1 MVLLSHDATGCLST
15 LAGVKSA
22 RYSALVTQDDDWSAR
37 VARLVA
43 REVRRYSEGQQPKMS
58 AQQLA
63 DRTAELG
70 MPIPRSVLANLES
83 GRRETV
89 SAAELIVLAAA
100 LNVAPIEL
108 ICPTGYD
115 EQTEILP
122 GRMVDS
128 LSAVRWFTGELKME
142 MAGGTTTLRQAS
154 RDEQSST
161 YLIEYHEELI
171 NRLRT
176 REAEA
181 ARAFADDDA
190 ARYVVQSIADA
201 IAAADDDDKE
211 RAAELAEVSRT
222 AQAEA
227 MRAERETY
235 FRTAN
240 LAEWREFIREP
251 LRQTRT
257 EMRRRGMLLP
267 DLPADLHLDLNED
280 NA

>member
-1 MVLLSHDATGCLST
+1 
-15 LAGVKSA
+15 
-22 RYSALVTQDDDWSAR
+22 
-37 VARLVA
+37 
-43 REVRRYSEGQQPKMS
+43 MS

-115 EQTEILP
+115 EQAEILP

-142 MAGGTTTLRQAS
+142 TAGGAAKLRQAA

-176 REAEA
+176 REAEVS
-181 ARAFADDDA
+181 RAHMDVAEADFA
-190 ARYVVQSIADA
+190 VQSIADA
-201 IAAADDDDKE
+201 IAAADGDDKE
-211 RAAELAEVSRT
+211 RAAELAEAERT
-222 AQAEA
+222 AKAEA
-227 MRAERETY
+227 VRAERDIY

-251 LRQTRT
+251 LRQTRM

-267 DLPADLHLDLNED
+267 DLPADLHLDLDED